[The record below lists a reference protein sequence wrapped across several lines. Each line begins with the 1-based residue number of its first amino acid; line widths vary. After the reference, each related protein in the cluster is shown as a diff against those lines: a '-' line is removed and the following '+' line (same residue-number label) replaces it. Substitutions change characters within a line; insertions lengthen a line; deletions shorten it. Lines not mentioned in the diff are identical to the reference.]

1 MMGAW
6 QIDPTKSVDWTPQ
19 ERADVKQ
26 ATAIYKS
33 WIRPM
38 LRDVQAHHILPRP
51 DGYHWDGMFYWS
63 PSLKHGT
70 LYIFRPNND
79 QAEQRVRLK
88 GLEPATEYRVRSQ
101 DGSVAEETRTGAG
114 LMQNGLRIRLP
125 GKYTSDLV
133 FLEAGR

>member
-1 MMGAW
+1 M
-6 QIDPTKSVDWTPQ
+6 
-19 ERADVKQ
+19 KQ

-38 LRDVQAHHILPRP
+38 LRDVKVHHILPRP

-63 PSLKHGT
+63 PSLQHGT

-79 QAEQRVRLK
+79 QAELRVRLK
-88 GLEPATEYRVRSQ
+88 GLEAGAFRYRVRSQ

-114 LMQNGLRIRLP
+114 LMRDG
-125 GKYTSDLV
+125 G
-133 FLEAGR
+133 EG

>member
-1 MMGAW
+1 
-6 QIDPTKSVDWTPQ
+6 
-19 ERADVKQ
+19 VKQ

-38 LRDVQAHHILPRP
+38 LRDAEVHHILPRP

-63 PSLKHGT
+63 PGLKRGT

-79 QAEQRVRLK
+79 QVEQWVRLK
-88 GLEPATEYRVRSQ
+88 GLEPATQYRVRSQ
-101 DGSVAEETRTGAG
+101 DGSVTEETRTGAA
-114 LMQNGLRIRLP
+114 LMRNGLRIKLP

-133 FLEAGR
+133 FLELDVNRPAHRQ